1 MNMEHLQ
8 DTAWADY
15 VRGVI
20 PETETAAMAAHLAGC
35 RRCERT
41 TRALGEM
48 VRLGIAD
55 TRQAPPEYVV
65 HAARAIFALSRPD
78 WVRVRPRLLGAL
90 VFDSFRSPVLAGVR
104 SGQPTT
110 RQMLYE
116 AGPYSIDLRLD
127 HERGSRRVWLT
138 GQIATA
144 EPSHRIDRIVVALT
158 AGDRVA
164 AEAYTN
170 SAGEFQLEYEAQQQP
185 LQLRIDVR
193 PDEQIQLP
201 LAPHEEARGPDGGRS

>member
-1 MNMEHLQ
+1 MEHLQ

-15 VRGVI
+15 VRGVTS
-20 PETETAAMAAHLAGC
+20 ETETAAMAAHLAAGC
-35 RRCERT
+35 DRCERT
-41 TRALGEM
+41 ARAFAQM

-65 HAARAIFALSRPD
+65 HAARAIAALGRPD
-78 WVRVRPRLLGAL
+78 PVRVLPRLLGAL
-90 VFDSFRSPVLAGVR
+90 MFDSFQSPVLAGVR
-104 SGQPTT
+104 SGQPTS

-144 EPSHRIDRIVVALT
+144 EPSHRIDRIAVALT

-170 SAGEFQLEYEAQQQP
+170 GAGEFQLAYEPHQQ

-193 PDEQIQLP
+193 PDEQIQVP
-201 LAPHEEARGPDGGRS
+201 LALHGESRDPDGGS